1 VRQSNFGKKAVFGIG
16 GVRVCLASDISDK
29 MAQVGAGCSVL
40 HFCQNA
46 DGAEH
51 FGLVTM
57 RIGFFRCPSIDK
69 SRLQS
74 VEVSGM

>member
-1 VRQSNFGKKAVFGIG
+1 MRQSNFGKKAVFGIG
-16 GVRVCLASDISDK
+16 GVRDCLASDISDK

-46 DGAEH
+46 LGAEH
-51 FGLVTM
+51 FGVVTI
-57 RIGFFRCPSIDK
+57 RIGYFRCPRMDK